1 MDDQTALAWWL
12 KALAYAAFS
21 SLGGALGHLMR
32 SLDKKERISW
42 GRCIVESIA
51 AGFVGLLVLLM
62 CEAMGVGAQW
72 TGVIVGVSGWLG
84 ASATIRMLEMAMR
97 KRLGL
102 DGTPNANV
110 PGNPDSVG

>member
-21 SLGGALGHLMR
+21 SIGGALGHLMR
-32 SLDKKERISW
+32 SIDKKERISW
-42 GRCIVESIA
+42 GRCTVESIA

-62 CEAMGVGAQW
+62 CEAMGVGPQW

-102 DGTPNANV
+102 EQANDV
-110 PGNPDSVG
+110 PPQSPPIG